1 MHSDSKA
8 KKPSKLTKSL
18 KLNKETLRQLTE
30 DTGLEKVVGGAAP
43 ATPTCGTLTGC
54 TLYDCTMVC

>member
-30 DTGLEKVVGGAAP
+30 ASGLEKVVGGAAP
-43 ATPTCGTLTGC
+43 ATPTCGTWNGC
-54 TLYDCTMVC
+54 TLFNCTIAC